1 MADKSDDKFAIVTGG
16 GRGMGAAIA
25 RELAGRGYR
34 LAILTPSDSGP
45 QVAEELGGLGLRGS
59 VAEPADL
66 EALVARTL
74 EAYGRIDALV
84 NNPGHLPAGDLLE
97 IEDETWAEAFDQVL
111 MSVIRISRLV
121 TPVMV
126 RQGGGAIVNV
136 TTASTFEPTLRFP
149 VSATFRA
156 GVSAF
161 TKLHAD
167 RYAAQGVRMNCLLP
181 GAIDSI
187 EHSEKRAQG
196 IPARRIGTVA
206 EVAKAAVFL
215 LSDDAGYIVGQSIR
229 VDGGETRHV

>member
-1 MADKSDDKFAIVTGG
+1 MTVKTEGKVAIVTGG

-25 RELAGRGYR
+25 RELAARGYR
-34 LAILTPSDSGP
+34 LAILTPSESGP
-45 QVAEELGGLGLRGS
+45 RVAGELGGLGLRGS

-66 EALVARTL
+66 EVLVARTL
-74 EAYGRIDALV
+74 AAYGRIDALV
-84 NNPGHLPAGDLLE
+84 NNPGHLPAGELLE
-97 IEDETWAEAFDQVL
+97 ISDETWTEAFDQVL
-111 MSVIRISRLV
+111 MSVIRLSRLV

-149 VSATFRA
+149 VSATLRS

-187 EHSEKRAQG
+187 EHSEARAQG

-206 EVAKAAVFL
+206 EVAKAAAFL
-215 LSDDAGYIVGQSIR
+215 LSDDAGYIVGQSLR

>member
-1 MADKSDDKFAIVTGG
+1 MVESETGRVAIVTGG

-25 RELAGRGYR
+25 RELAARGYR
-34 LAILTPSDSGP
+34 LAILTPSESGP
-45 QVAEELGGLGLRGS
+45 RVAKDLGGLGLRGS

-66 EALVARTL
+66 KALVARTL

-84 NNPGHLPAGDLLE
+84 NNPGHLPAGELLE
-97 IEDETWAEAFDQVL
+97 IPDETWTESFQLVL
-111 MSVIRISRLV
+111 MSVIWMSRLV
-121 TPVMV
+121 TPVMI

-156 GVSAF
+156 GISAF

-167 RYAAQGVRMNCLLP
+167 RYSGQGVRMNCLLP

-187 EHSEKRAQG
+187 AHREDRPDG
-196 IPARRIGTVA
+196 IALRRIGTVA
-206 EVAKAAVFL
+206 EVAKATAFL
-215 LSDDAGYIVGQSIR
+215 LSDAAGYIVGQSLR

>member
-1 MADKSDDKFAIVTGG
+1 MTGSAGGKVAIVTGG
-16 GRGMGAAIA
+16 GRGIGAAIA
-25 RELAGRGYR
+25 RELAARGYR
-34 LAILTPSDSGP
+34 LAILTPSDSGSR
-45 QVAEELGGLGLRGS
+45 VAAELGGIGLRGS

-84 NNPGHLPAGDLLE
+84 NNPGHLPAGELLD
-97 IEDETWAEAFDQVL
+97 IADETWAESFDQVL
-111 MSVIRISRLV
+111 MSVIRLSRLV
-121 TPVMV
+121 TPVMLG
-126 RQGGGAIVNV
+126 QGGGAIVNV

-161 TKLHAD
+161 TKLHAE
-167 RYAAQGVRMNCLLP
+167 RYAAQGLRMNCLLP

-187 EHSEKRAQG
+187 AHSEARSQG
-196 IPARRIGTVA
+196 IPARRIGSVA
-206 EVAKAAVFL
+206 EVAKAAAFL
-215 LSDDAGYIVGQSIR
+215 LSEDASYIVGQSLR

>member
-1 MADKSDDKFAIVTGG
+1 MTEGTEGKVAVVTGG

-25 RELAGRGYR
+25 RELAAKGYR
-34 LAILTPSDSGP
+34 LAIMTPSDSGP
-45 QVAEELGGLGLRGS
+45 RVAEVLGGLGLRGS
-59 VAEPADL
+59 VAESADL

-84 NNPGHLPAGDLLE
+84 NNPGHLPAGELLE

-111 MSVIRISRLV
+111 MSVIRMSRLV

-126 RQGGGAIVNV
+126 RQGGGAILNV

-149 VSATFRA
+149 VSATFRS

-167 RYAAQGVRMNCLLP
+167 RYAGQGVRMNCLLP

-187 EHSEKRAQG
+187 EHSEARAQG

-206 EVAKAAVFL
+206 EVAKAAAFL
-215 LSDDAGYIVGQSIR
+215 LCDDAGYIVGQSLR

>member
-1 MADKSDDKFAIVTGG
+1 MTVGTEGKVAIVTGG

-25 RELAGRGYR
+25 RELAARGYR
-34 LAILTPSDSGP
+34 LAIMTPSDSGP
-45 QVAEELGGLGLRGS
+45 RVAEELGGLGLRGS

-84 NNPGHLPAGDLLE
+84 NNPGHLAAGDLLE

-111 MSVIRISRLV
+111 MSVIRLSRLV
-121 TPVMV
+121 APVML
-126 RQGGGAIVNV
+126 RQGGGAILNV

-149 VSATFRA
+149 VSATFRS
-156 GVSAF
+156 GVSTF

-167 RYAAQGVRMNCLLP
+167 RYAGQGVRMNCLLP

-187 EHSEKRAQG
+187 EHSEARAQG

-206 EVAKAAVFL
+206 EVAKAAAFL
-215 LSDDAGYIVGQSIR
+215 LSDDAGYIVGQSLRI
-229 VDGGETRHV
+229 DGGETRHV

>member
-1 MADKSDDKFAIVTGG
+1 MTEKTESKVAIVTGG

-25 RELAGRGYR
+25 RELAERGYR

-45 QVAEELGGLGLRGS
+45 RVAEELGGLGLQGS

-66 EALVARTL
+66 EALVTRTL

-84 NNPGHLPAGDLLE
+84 NNPGHLPAGELLE
-97 IEDETWAEAFDQVL
+97 ISDETWTESFDQVL
-111 MSVIRISRLV
+111 MSVIRMSRLV

-181 GAIDSI
+181 GAIDSLAHG
-187 EHSEKRAQG
+187 EERRLN
-196 IPARRIGTVA
+196 IPIRRIGTVA
-206 EVAKAAVFL
+206 EIAKTTAFL